1 MWLATIWGQNR
12 RWMNLNLYVFPCSKQ
27 KRPRPFWL
35 CWHHIQTLQ
44 HTAVCCSVWN
54 DPSLWLCW
62 RQKYS
67 LQHTATHCSTLQH
80 AAAHCNTLQHT
91 ATHYKTL
98 QYTASHCN
106 TLQCE
111 KQPLFLTLSAP
122 KTGGIYAGSEDAYI
136 MDVRLLAGAQHRYF
150 FSIVFQGIW
159 TVGLL

>member
-1 MWLATIWGQNR
+1 
-12 RWMNLNLYVFPCSKQ
+12 MNLNLYVFPCSKQ
-27 KRPRPFWL
+27 KRPRPFDFVDTTYRH
-35 CWHHIQTLQ
+35 CNTLRTC
-44 HTAVCCSVWN
+44 TATHCSVLQCVKR
-54 DPSLWLCW
+54 PLCLTLLAP
-62 RQKYS
+62 KIVTATHCNT

-80 AAAHCNTLQHT
+80 T
-91 ATHYKTL
+91 ATHCSTL

-150 FSIVFQGIW
+150 FSIIFLGIW